1 MSKTP
6 RSLRRLVAL
15 ATGSLLAGCG
25 LLAPL
30 PPQSSLD
37 QRLQAMPTVNLPVS
51 QPVTIYWNEHQVP
64 FIVAETDDDAP
75 FALGLVHAHL
85 RLAQM
90 AIYRRI
96 AEGRI
101 AEMGGPLAVDIDHG
115 IRVLDFGR
123 AAPEML
129 AGMPAETRRWLD
141 RFVAG
146 INHYQAH
153 SRQLPYEY
161 KVLGLQPEPWT
172 AEDVLRFGRL
182 AGTDV
187 SWLVWFNLLKLR
199 QRPDWPQIWAR
210 LVDPGSDAPAGTAV
224 GAAPDTAQA
233 LSELLAGVSRSG
245 SNSLAVGPARTGS
258 GSAIIAN
265 DPHLGLNI
273 PNTWLIVGLKS
284 PSYHVVGLMVP
295 GLPVFGIGRNPHVA
309 WGGTNMRASASDLV
323 DVSSLPP
330 AERQTRTETIGV
342 RWWLDE
348 QRQLTD
354 TSRGPMLAGI
364 PQLDGVHVDS
374 IALRWTGHAASDEVT
389 AMLQVARAGDFS
401 AFRDAFT
408 TFAVPGQNMVYAD
421 DQGNIGKVLAV
432 KVPDR
437 GAGLPADVVVP
448 LAESDRHWMHVLNAR
463 ELPAIVNPPEG
474 FVVSA
479 NNRPP
484 DDARVGYFFSPDDR
498 VERMRTLIA
507 ASPPIDVAR
516 IKEIQQDVYVA
527 SSVELRD
534 ALVARLKDTGVA
546 AAAFGNEAR
555 VVALMSGWDGYYR
568 PQSAGP
574 VAFELFRHA
583 IVQNYYQSVFGAS
596 DWAAF
601 ASVGRIKELLRDDIL
616 ATPADRLA
624 PLLRS
629 SLARAAKR
637 LDDFPTWGDMHRLV
651 LQHPLAFLPLIG
663 GRYRFADYPIGGSTD
678 SLMKTAHGATDERHR
693 ASYGANARHISDLGD
708 LDSNYFVILG
718 GQDGWLNSATFLDQV
733 PLWLEGRYITM
744 PLRLETVQATFPRR
758 TELKP

>member
-1 MSKTP
+1 
-6 RSLRRLVAL
+6 
-15 ATGSLLAGCG
+15 
-25 LLAPL
+25 
-30 PPQSSLD
+30 
-37 QRLQAMPTVNLPVS
+37 
-51 QPVTIYWNEHQVP
+51 
-64 FIVAETDDDAP
+64 
-75 FALGLVHAHL
+75 
-85 RLAQM
+85 
-90 AIYRRI
+90 
-96 AEGRI
+96 
-101 AEMGGPLAVDIDHG
+101 
-115 IRVLDFGR
+115 
-123 AAPEML
+123 
-129 AGMPAETRRWLD
+129 
-141 RFVAG
+141 
-146 INHYQAH
+146 
-153 SRQLPYEY
+153 
-161 KVLGLQPEPWT
+161 
-172 AEDVLRFGRL
+172 
-182 AGTDV
+182 
-187 SWLVWFNLLKLR
+187 
-199 QRPDWPQIWAR
+199 
-210 LVDPGSDAPAGTAV
+210 
-224 GAAPDTAQA
+224 
-233 LSELLAGVSRSG
+233 LAGVSRSG
-245 SNSLAVGPARTGS
+245 SNSLAVGPGRTGS

-295 GLPVFGIGRNPHVA
+295 GLPVFGIGRNPHIA

-323 DVSSLPP
+323 DVSALP
-330 AERQTRTETIGV
+330 AGERQTRTETIAV
-342 RWWLDE
+342 RWWRDE

-354 TSRGPMLAGI
+354 TSRGPLLAGI
-364 PQLDGVHVDS
+364 PQLDGVRVDD
-374 IALRWTGHAASDEVT
+374 IALRWTGHAASDEVSS
-389 AMLQVARAGDFS
+389 MLRVARAADFE
-401 AFRDAFT
+401 AFKSAFT

-437 GAGLPADVVVP
+437 GGGRPADVVVP
-448 LAESDRHWMHVLNAR
+448 LAESDRHWTHILGVR
-463 ELPAIVNPPEG
+463 DLPAIVNPPEG
-474 FVVSA
+474 FVASA

-484 DDARVGYFFSPDDR
+484 DDARVGFFFSPDDR

-534 ALVARLKDTGVA
+534 ALVARLDDTGIA
-546 AAAFGNEAR
+546 AAASGNEAR
-555 VVALMSGWDGYYR
+555 VLSLMRDWDGYYR

-583 IVQNYYQSVFGAS
+583 IVQDYYQSVFGAS

-629 SLARAAKR
+629 SLARAAAR
-637 LDDFPTWGDMHRLV
+637 LDDFPAWGDMHRLV
-651 LQHPLAFLPLIG
+651 LQHPLAFLPVIG

-678 SLMKTAHGATDERHR
+678 SLMKTAHGATDDRHR
-693 ASYGANARHISDLGD
+693 ASYGANARHISDLAD

-758 TELKP
+758 MELQP